1 MGKARVPRKAF
12 WKDLTKA
19 IKVWLE
25 AGDQLV
31 VMGDYNEDVRDVQR
45 KYLGPLCLTEP
56 TVKKHGSVPTYQCG
70 SKPIDGIFLS
80 KSLQMR
86 QGGYLA
92 FGEAILSDHRALW
105 LDPSLINT
113 FGHNIPPIVR
123 APARRLN
130 CNDLCVIN
138 RFLAVYEAFASK
150 HRLVERAVSTPAGGV
165 PYI

>member
-1 MGKARVPRKAF
+1 VPRKAF
-12 WKDLTKA
+12 WEDLTKA
-19 IKVWLE
+19 INTWLE

-31 VMGDYNEDVRDVQR
+31 VMGDWNEDVRDAQR
-45 KYLGPLCLTEP
+45 KYMGPLGLIEP
-56 TVKKHGSVPTYQCG
+56 IVEKYGAAPTYQRG

-105 LDPSLINT
+105 LNISLINA
-113 FGHNIPPIVR
+113 FGHNMPPIVR

-130 CNDLCVIN
+130 CNDPRVMI
-138 RFLAVYEAFASK
+138 RFLDVYEAFASK
-150 HRLVERAVSTPAGGV
+150 HKLVERAL
-165 PYI
+165 YL